1 MAEESRTNSSVPF
14 GTIVLMALAAVLY
27 MAMLST
33 VSFSAGGGD
42 AAMGQALA
50 GFFFTVALWIVLALL
65 VANAAIMGEIP
76 RGIVV
81 VSALLVPLAGVTTF
95 VAIDMCSR
103 HIKWAIIGP
112 LLLPLLVASYATTAR
127 FARMRAVFP
136 GNGFSIAIWS
146 VVAVLSIVLL
156 LAAM

>member
-1 MAEESRTNSSVPF
+1 MAEEARPGRPVPI

-27 MAMLST
+27 IAMLST

-50 GFFFTVALWIVLALL
+50 SFFFTVALWIVLALL
-65 VANAAIMGEIP
+65 VAAAAIMGEIP

-81 VSALLVPLAGVTTF
+81 ASALLVPLAGATTF

-103 HIKWAIIGP
+103 HIKWAVIGP
-112 LLLPLLVASYATTAR
+112 LLLPLLVAAYATTAR
-127 FARMRAVFP
+127 FAKLRAVFP

-146 VVAVLSIVLL
+146 VVAVLSVVLL